1 MKFEVIVALVFSFFL
16 VSAVAGG
23 NLSANVNVDSGKI
36 KAELSQKIQEN
47 NAEME
52 QLRQRL
58 ENESEEFRERIMNEA
73 QEMRER
79 MINNSI
85 QTRVRLESEVNESHA
100 RLVAQLSNGRR
111 ADVKIM
117 PETASERALERLRLK
132 VCSEENNCTIE
143 LKEVG
148 QNGTRTELRLA
159 YELKAEK
166 QARVFGL
173 IKVRMNVES
182 QVDAETGEVI
192 SSKKAW
198 WAFLATESD
207 E

>member
-1 MKFEVIVALVFSFFL
+1 MRFELIVVLVFSVFL

-23 NLSANVNVDSGKI
+23 NLSANVNVDAGKI
-36 KAELSQKIQEN
+36 KAELSQNIQEH

-52 QLRQRL
+52 QLRLRL
-58 ENESEEFRERIMNEA
+58 ENESEEFRQRIMNET

-85 QTRVRLESEVNESHA
+85 QTRVRLESEINESHA
-100 RLVAQLSNGRR
+100 KLVAQLSNGRR
-111 ADVKIM
+111 AEVKIM

-132 VCSEENNCTIE
+132 VCSAEENNCTIE

-166 QARVFGL
+166 QAKVFGF
-173 IKVRMNVES
+173 IKTRMNVES
-182 QVDAETGEVI
+182 QVDAETRRGNL
-192 SSKKAW
+192 
-198 WAFLATESD
+198 F
-207 E
+207 